1 MRVLHLLT
9 LLACGFALDVPD
21 TAPAGDI
28 LSIHDVIEGPRNFTI
43 DDPLQAQQNLFQPSL
58 PIGKLDLIV
67 KLADTATI
75 SAYLG
80 TYPEAKDYIK
90 STFAF
95 GKFKGFS
102 GAFDSSFLSTLR
114 RCPWVVDISPD
125 VMVHTTQRFPSSRL
139 RQNDAPRHLARLWSR
154 RRLPDDDVTGT
165 VPADDAP
172 SPPLGT
178 DSPLW
183 FVHNPYN
190 TENVYAY
197 VIDTGINVD
206 HPEFGGRAEHGADF
220 TGEGSGDTNG
230 HGTHVAGLVGSRTYG
245 VAKRINIIE
254 VKVLGRNGDG
264 SLSQVIAGIDFAA
277 NDRARRDLVAVANL
291 SLGATYNR
299 LLNDAIDAAVDSGL
313 PVVVAAGNSGV
324 PACTSSPASSTRSIT
339 VGAIDDRGDTIA
351 SFSNYGSCVDI
362 FASGVFVQSL
372 NNDCEYQQDSNE
384 SIRHYYDT
392 NTDGTMALSGTS
404 MAAPIVA
411 GVVGTMLAQGIPA
424 DEVFPELLRV
434 ATYDQIPRMAVQMRP
449 FTKNI
454 IASNRF

>member
-9 LLACGFALDVPD
+9 LLAVGFALDVPD
-21 TAPAGDI
+21 TSNPGDTLNI
-28 LSIHDVIEGPRNFTI
+28 RDIIEEPRNFTI

-67 KLADTATI
+67 KLADTASV

-80 TYPEAKDYIK
+80 VYPEAKDYIK

-154 RRLPDDDVTGT
+154 RRLPDDDVSGT

-178 DSPLW
+178 NSPLW

-190 TENVYAY
+190 TENVHAY

-206 HPEFGGRAEHGADF
+206 HPEFGGRAKAGADF

-324 PACTSSPASSTRSIT
+324 PACTSSPASSSKSIT

-372 NNDCEYQQDSNE
+372 SNDY
-384 SIRHYYDT
+384 
-392 NTDGTMALSGTS
+392 GTMALSGTS

-411 GVVGTMLAQGIPA
+411 GVVGTMLAQGVPA